1 MTKHFDTLFESM
13 ISEMA
18 VAWKGSTPEEQKNAK
33 KGFVRR
39 VADISRSAPMSGHW
53 KPLKQLDGTGKSKL
67 AKFLLYVCRE
77 ILWDKHPETNAPFSY
92 NPEINTKKEL
102 QALVKPAVEKVS
114 KKSGWAQKFLSD
126 RLNTQMVED
135 LAFNV
140 VSNAID
146 NGEEVTQNEVSQTL
160 EDPLADDSEEK
171 EGGEAEISA
180 DEPATPTT
188 APESTP
194 QAFNPRTDYYLE
206 DEVDSRKFS
215 KIPEADRHDLRT
227 AYDRLTVMS
236 TDSGEAFLAQLKK
249 TPGLG
254 MKQINQLIALG
265 IMVPADSDSAEL
277 GQSGDTSG
285 FDKDMDQ
292 FMADYTAGARKDNEQ
307 SSPGSRFGGE
317 GVFG

>member
-1 MTKHFDTLFESM
+1 MTKNFDTLLESM
-13 ISEMA
+13 LSEMA

-140 VSNAID
+140 VSNAVD
-146 NGEEVTQNEVSQTL
+146 NGEEVTQNEVEQTL
-160 EDPLADDSEEK
+160 QEPVAGGDSEEE
-171 EGGEAEISA
+171 EGGEAEVLA
-180 DEPATPTT
+180 DEPATPTD
-188 APESTP
+188 APLT
-194 QAFNPRTDYYLE
+194 FNPRTDYYIE
-206 DEVDSRKFS
+206 TEVDSRKFS
-215 KIPEADRHDLRT
+215 KVPEADRQDLRT
-227 AYDRLTVMS
+227 AHDRLTVMP
-236 TDSGEAFLAQLKK
+236 TDSGKAFLTQLER

-254 MKQINQLIALG
+254 IKQINQLIALG

-277 GQSGDTSG
+277 GQPGDTTG
-285 FDKDMDQ
+285 FNKNVEEYMSDLTKD
-292 FMADYTAGARKDNEQ
+292 ALRDYKL
-307 SSPGSRFGGE
+307 SSPEGGFG
-317 GVFG
+317 VDFG